1 MRFQFTVPAS
11 DFNLPCPRG
20 PISIY
25 YINVTDHD
33 IVINNLSDFN
43 LPFKHN
49 ISVYRPDFQFT
60 VAQDLNLLKSNNRK
74 LVTEIQG
81 FPESL
86 RKNYYFDL
94 VAQGLLF
101 RV

>member
-33 IVINNLSDFN
+33 IVIKNLSDFN

-60 VAQDLNLLKSNNRK
+60 VAQNL
-74 LVTEIQG
+74 TTQQCHEI
-81 FPESL
+81 SI
-86 RKNYYFDL
+86 
-94 VAQGLLF
+94 
-101 RV
+101 